1 MISLR
6 PVLVLTLLLPL
17 LGACDQQRYE
27 TVLTGH
33 PVHTRQVAKLS
44 VGKSS
49 QNQVE
54 EAVGVPD
61 EIGPDGSMVYRATAV
76 RRTVRGGGTTSAD
89 AAEVVGQRTT
99 TFRFENGVLTKIC
112 RTRS

>member
-1 MISLR
+1 MISFR
-6 PVLVLTLLLPL
+6 PVLVLTLLVPL

-33 PVHTRQVAKLS
+33 PVRKSHVTKLAI
-44 VGKSS
+44 GKSS
-49 QNQVE
+49 QNEVEQV
-54 EAVGVPD
+54 VGVPD

-76 RRTVRGGGTTSAD
+76 RRTLNAGGTASAN

-112 RTRS
+112 RTRT